1 MARPRLQLDSKAI
14 QAWINENLPG
24 PIEAAARKMA
34 GNIETDM
41 PVSVTLVQNQ
51 KDGGPVGLV
60 TIAHPGGL
68 ASQAKHGTLSRAA
81 AQAGLD
87 VRRYT

>member
-1 MARPRLQLDSKAI
+1 MARPRLQLDSKEI
-14 QAWINENLPG
+14 QKWVNENLPG
-24 PIEAAARKMA
+24 PIEAAAREMA
-34 GNIETDM
+34 GYVDTDM
-41 PVSVTLVQNQ
+41 PVSVQMVPNKT
-51 KDGGPVGLV
+51 DGSPVGLV

-68 ASQAKHGTLSRAA
+68 ASQAKYGTLTRAA